1 MRGSGCGNKRDMD
14 VDQELRE
21 KLAINAVNERL
32 LRSFAESYSRT
43 TVSET
48 VEQVHHRFD
57 GSPVRD
63 FVPVLVER
71 YAREEL
77 RTLREL

>member
-1 MRGSGCGNKRDMD
+1 MD

-21 KLAINAVNERL
+21 KQAINAVNERL
-32 LRSFAESYSRT
+32 WRSFAESYSPSI
-43 TVSET
+43 VSHT
-48 VEQVHHRFD
+48 IEQVHHRFD
-57 GSPVRD
+57 GRPIRD

-77 RTLREL
+77 STPQEDPV